1 MGTLFRKMLRDIWR
15 LKSQFLSIFI
25 MCTLGMLIYSG
36 IEGVWNGMEQEESVY
51 FKASNLADIWIS
63 GLGFDNDDIGQ
74 IKELDGIN
82 DTQLSTVESAYLDS
96 NSNVNICLI
105 SNKDNKISKPLCV
118 SGSEYKPA
126 SDGIWLDKEY
136 ADNKKIQI
144 GDKIQIFCG
153 GKRKKVEVRGLVY
166 SPEYICYTGS
176 STSMVP
182 DHSKYTYGF
191 VSEDTLSQIA
201 PDAAY
206 NQIKITTDN
215 VTDVDS
221 LRSDLETILGEKYLM
236 CYDRTE
242 YTPVSSYVNKIGQIK
257 KMSVMFSLVF
267 FLLALLTIYT
277 TMTRIVRKQRTQIG
291 ILKALGFHPIQIQ
304 LHYAVYGLIISIP
317 AALLGYELAPYTV
330 TPVLL
335 SLQKKFYSIP
345 KWSGRN
351 SYYSIILIV
360 LLITICSLSA
370 WFSCRSIVVEAPAAL
385 LRDSGKHSQKK
396 VLAEHFTWIWN
407 RLSFDWRWI
416 IRDAGQ
422 NKIRTAIGIVGVL
435 GSMMLLMASFG
446 LKDTINII
454 NSEIYGRQY
463 TYYEKLNLSM
473 APTEDE
479 TERIES
485 LLSYDCQW
493 ITEHTCEAKCS
504 SYVHSENLFIIG
516 QGYFFTPYDTNG
528 KVLEL
533 PDDGI
538 ILSSSTAR
546 DLDVTENDYISI
558 LTAGKRTYLKVTQI
572 ADMNSPQGIFMSQSY
587 WESLGN
593 TFTASALLADDN
605 MNLDD
610 VKQMSVIKDSVTL
623 KKQYSESEEL
633 LDSVQGVII
642 LLIAAAILLSIVIQ
656 YNLGLLNF
664 TEKYR
669 EYATLRVL
677 GSYNKEIKNLIL
689 KSSLITMVTGW
700 IIGSIAGWYFLGLY
714 VRTVSTT
721 TISYSPH
728 LRLVSY
734 IIVSLIVV
742 GCSLLIQLM
751 VCRLTSHIDMVES
764 LKSIE

>member
-1 MGTLFRKMLRDIWR
+1 MGISALWISSPVENIMIVDPSNNCASYHGYWAKDFFKNNSAFGDMDDFTDLITTAHDHGIKVIIDFAPNHTSTAEYSGYTFPEDGALYRNGTLVGSFSSDSAGIFNHESWTDYSTLENGIYHSLYGLADLNQMNSTVDTYLKEAINKWLDLGVDGIRVDAVKHMPEGWQKNWLSSIYEDHNVFVFGEWFNGGTSNDSDMTSFANDSGMSLLDFRYANAVRNAIGSESITMKDLYQVMVDTESDYDEVKDQVTFIDNHDMSRFMTLSKNDQADVNQAYVMLLTSRGVPTIYYGSEQYMTGTTDPYNRGDMTSFNQTSTAYNIISKIAPLR
-15 LKSQFLSIFI
+15 KSNPALAYGTSTQRWVNDDV
-25 MCTLGMLIYSG
+25 LIYERQFGNNVVLTAVNRNDNKS
-36 IEGVWNGMEQEESVY
+36 Y
-51 FKASNLADIWIS
+51 DIS
-63 GLGFDNDDIGQ
+63 GLFTNLPSGTYNDVLNGVMSGNDITVSTTGAVTDFTLGGGECAVWQ
-74 IKELDGIN
+74 Y
-82 DTQLSTVESAYLDS
+82 STVD
-96 NSNVNICLI
+96 NSLNIGNI
-105 SNKDNKISKPLCV
+105 NP
-118 SGSEYKPA
+118 G
-126 SDGIWLDKEY
+126 
-136 ADNKKIQI
+136 
-144 GDKIQIFCG
+144 
-153 GKRKKVEVRGLVY
+153 
-166 SPEYICYTGS
+166 
-176 STSMVP
+176 
-182 DHSKYTYGF
+182 
-191 VSEDTLSQIA
+191 
-201 PDAAY
+201 
-206 NQIKITTDN
+206 
-215 VTDVDS
+215 
-221 LRSDLETILGEKYLM
+221 
-236 CYDRTE
+236 
-242 YTPVSSYVNKIGQIK
+242 
-257 KMSVMFSLVF
+257 
-267 FLLALLTIYT
+267 
-277 TMTRIVRKQRTQIG
+277 IG
-291 ILKALGFHPIQIQ
+291 ISGN
-304 LHYAVYGLIISIP
+304 
-317 AALLGYELAPYTV
+317 TV
-330 TPVLL
+330 
-335 SLQKKFYSIP
+335 
-345 KWSGRN
+345 
-351 SYYSIILIV
+351 
-360 LLITICSLSA
+360 
-370 WFSCRSIVVEAPAAL
+370 SIV
-385 LRDSGKHSQKK
+385 
-396 VLAEHFTWIWN
+396 
-407 RLSFDWRWI
+407 
-416 IRDAGQ
+416 
-422 NKIRTAIGIVGVL
+422 
-435 GSMMLLMASFG
+435 
-446 LKDTINII
+446 
-454 NSEIYGRQY
+454 
-463 TYYEKLNLSM
+463 
-473 APTEDE
+473 
-479 TERIES
+479 
-485 LLSYDCQW
+485 
-493 ITEHTCEAKCS
+493 
-504 SYVHSENLFIIG
+504 G